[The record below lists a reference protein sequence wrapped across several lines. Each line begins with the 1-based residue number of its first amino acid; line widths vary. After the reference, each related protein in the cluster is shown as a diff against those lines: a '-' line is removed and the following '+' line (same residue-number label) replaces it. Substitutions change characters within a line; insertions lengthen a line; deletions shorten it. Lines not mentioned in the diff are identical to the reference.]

1 MAEQLTEDQI
11 GEFYE
16 AFRYFDK
23 NDEGYVAVSDLRAAM
38 RAMGQNPTDT
48 ELQDMMEELQVA
60 PDDDEGIR
68 FQDFLK
74 IVSRKLNDQDSE
86 EELREAF
93 RVFDKDGN
101 GNISAAE
108 LRQAMINLGEHL
120 TDEEVNTMIQEA
132 DVDGDGQVNYEEFI
146 NAMIEAR

>member
-11 GEFYE
+11 DEFYE
-16 AFRYFDK
+16 AFHYFDK
-23 NDEGYVAVSDLRAAM
+23 NDEGCVAVSDLRAAM
-38 RAMGQNPTDT
+38 VVLGQNPTDA
-48 ELQDMMEELQVA
+48 ELRDMMEELHLT
-60 PDDDEGIR
+60 PDGPI
-68 FQDFLK
+68 FHVLFIL
-74 IVSRKLNDQDSE
+74 
-86 EELREAF
+86 

-108 LRQAMINLGEHL
+108 LHQSLINLGEHL
-120 TDEEVNTMIQEA
+120 TDEEVNMMIKEA